1 MGSCDRVEVCEFAGL
16 YFLGKMEPLI
26 GTKNVELYRD
36 DGLAVIHQ
44 VNGSKMDRIR
54 KDIISL
60 FKSE

>member
-36 DGLAVIHQ
+36 DRLAVIHQ
-44 VNGSKMDRIR
+44 VNGQDKERYYFFVQI
-54 KDIISL
+54 
-60 FKSE
+60 

>member
-36 DGLAVIHQ
+36 HSLAVIHQ
-44 VNGSKMDRIR
+44 VNGQDKERYYFFVQI
-54 KDIISL
+54 
-60 FKSE
+60 